1 MDISISDRFSSHNP
15 INKLASLT
23 LELDHIACKNN
34 HSVSVLHRLS
44 PLLDVLSLAHY
55 E

>member
-1 MDISISDRFSSHNP
+1 MNVLITHRFSSQNP
-15 INKLASLT
+15 INKLASIT

-34 HSVSVLHRLS
+34 HLVSILDRLS
-44 PLLDVLSLAHY
+44 PLLNILSLDHY